1 MKRFKTIRQYARC
14 FAGENGGGSAAGTAS
29 QATAGAGSA
38 ASTSAGNGAQTANS
52 QTNAPTAQTQTDTKP
67 FKSFATQADFDR
79 EIQQALKSREE
90 SMKAKLTPE
99 IKAQVE
105 KESKM
110 TAEQKVQAQLD
121 ELNNQKAE
129 LAKAKCRLKA
139 ESLLVSRG
147 VTDDVARS
155 TMLDSVVT
163 EDETETLK
171 RTQTLVDA
179 IDKAT
184 NEKIK
189 EAMKKVKKP
198 DSDND
203 PGDNGTSAAVKLA
216 KGFAKRRAAE
226 SKASNDILKQFIDK
240 N

>member
-14 FAGENGGGSAAGTAS
+14 FAGENGGGSATGTIS
-29 QATAGAGSA
+29 QAIAGADSA
-38 ASTSAGNGAQTANS
+38 TSTSAENGAQTTNS
-52 QTNAPTAQTQTDTKP
+52 QAGAPATQVQTDAKP

-110 TAEQKVQAQLD
+110 TAEQKVQTQLD
-121 ELNNQKAE
+121 ELNNQKAD
-129 LAKAKCRLKA
+129 LAKEKCRLKA
-139 ESLLVSRG
+139 ESLLVSKG
-147 VTDDVARS
+147 ITDGVARS

-189 EAMKKVKKP
+189 EAMKKVGKP
-198 DSDND
+198 A
-203 PGDNGTSAAVKLA
+203 GDNNPGGGGTSAAVKLA
-216 KGFAKRRAAE
+216 KDFAKRRAAE